1 MKKVNDPAMASSA
14 SERSWSERLLGFLSK
29 PGKKKRE
36 ALRGHTWRL
45 WRRVLP
51 GVPLPI
57 RLPRGIWW
65 LSDDDLPGQ
74 TLYFSGA
81 YKDEEAERRFVERYL
96 RAGMTVLDI
105 GAHHGFYT
113 LLASRIVGGRGRV
126 IAFEPSPRE
135 SARLRLH
142 LRMNFCRNARA
153 EALALAGE
161 NGAAQFY
168 VVEKG
173 DTGRNGLRRAEV
185 YAESVREVTV
195 RKMRLDDYLA
205 QGGIQGTD
213 FIKLD
218 AEGAELSILQGAE
231 RLLERTPRPVIL
243 CELRESCC
251 KPWGYAAR
259 QVHDLLAARGF
270 QWFTAKDDGRLAP
283 TGAQSEF
290 DGNFVAIPRERQDA
304 LRNDGLIE

>member
-1 MKKVNDPAMASSA
+1 MSTRTLGGRLASFFRKPAA
-14 SERSWSERLLGFLSK
+14 ERRT
-29 PGKKKRE
+29 
-36 ALRGHTWRL
+36 ALRGHAWVF
-45 WRRVLP
+45 WRRMFP
-51 GVPLPI
+51 DMPLPI
-57 RLPRGIWW
+57 RLSRGIWW
-65 LSDDDLPGQ
+65 LSEDDLPGQ

-96 RAGMTVLDI
+96 QPGMTVLDI

-113 LLASRIVGGRGRV
+113 LLASRIVGGSGQV
-126 IAFEPSPRE
+126 IAFEPSPRDF
-135 SARLRLH
+135 ARLRLH
-142 LRMNFCRNARA
+142 LRLNFCRNARA

-195 RKMRLDDYLA
+195 REIRLDDYLDGA
-205 QGGIQGTD
+205 RIERTD
-213 FIKLD
+213 LVKLD

-231 RLLERTPRPVIL
+231 RLLGRAPRPAML
-243 CELRESCC
+243 CELRESCTR
-251 KPWGYAAR
+251 PWGYTAR
-259 QVHDLLAARGF
+259 QVHDLVAVRGF
-270 QWFTAKDDGRLAP
+270 QWFTAKADGRLAAA
-283 TGAQSEF
+283 GVQDEF
-290 DGNFVAIPRERQDA
+290 DGNFVAVPQERQDA